1 MLDIGQ
7 INDKLSRALN
17 ERDYVRR
24 LDKIASSNS
33 PELREFAKLQLTE
46 NNFLSKM
53 ADDDDWT
60 MRYFVAKLRFTP
72 PYMLAELGRDENLA
86 VSLAIA
92 SNEKTPEY
100 ALELLENNKNTA
112 IKYALVLNYESPY
125 DGLDDSDENINIPM
139 WLAEE
144 FHMFNELKEIVIELQ
159 NGEIDDDDA
168 EEQKYINGVARNHI
182 YALTMLEESGD
193 EDIQQWASA
202 VKKSILEAEG
212 EGPAF
217 DEDGFIGDLVHAETE
232 LEYHNVLKKMK
243 THEDS
248 GVRSLYSAKIAE
260 LRFLERFAASED
272 WNMRYF
278 IASFANTPTHI
289 LTKLS
294 YDSKLEV
301 LLAVASNPR
310 TSDHALK
317 HLAKNDELGILYA
330 VLLNPN
336 VPDEIIDEK
345 AKGDVNLPF
354 LLTLF
359 IRDFGK
365 FDVFRTFMNA
375 PEFADNKTPMSDLV
389 DECYNSLLNTLKRL
403 QNYGDPNVKEWA
415 KIHKHMMELVRK
427 IDKE

>member
-1 MLDIGQ
+1 
-7 INDKLSRALN
+7 
-17 ERDYVRR
+17 
-24 LDKIASSNS
+24 
-33 PELREFAKLQLTE
+33 
-46 NNFLSKM
+46 
-53 ADDDDWT
+53 
-60 MRYFVAKLRFTP
+60 
-72 PYMLAELGRDENLA
+72 
-86 VSLAIA
+86 
-92 SNEKTPEY
+92 
-100 ALELLENNKNTA
+100 
-112 IKYALVLNYESPY
+112 
-125 DGLDDSDENINIPM
+125 M

-144 FHMFNELKEIVIELQ
+144 FHMFNELKGIVIELQ
-159 NGEIDDDDA
+159 NDEIDEDDA
-168 EEQKYINGVARNHI
+168 EEREYISGVAGNHI
-182 YALTMLEESGD
+182 YALTMLEGSGD
-193 EDIQQWASA
+193 EDIRQWASE

-260 LRFLERFAASED
+260 LRFLERFATSED

-278 IASFANTPTHI
+278 IASFANTPAHI

-301 LLAVASNPR
+301 LLAVASNPH
-310 TSDHALK
+310 TPDYALK
-317 HLAKNDELGILYA
+317 HLAKNDELGIVYA

-336 VPDEIIDEK
+336 VPDIIINEK

-365 FDVFRTFMNA
+365 FTVFRTLMNA
-375 PEFADNKTPMSDLV
+375 PEFANNKTPMSDLV